1 MSDKQERLLSS
12 LPAIYRA
19 YATEDLRSLLGTFEA
34 FMFGPEKDG
43 SRGITQ
49 EIEAIPAYFAPLGL
63 AGAGEGSGAKAPDRF
78 LHWLAGWVAFTP
90 HALFTP
96 AQLRKIVSG
105 IVPLYGCRGTR
116 AYLEKLLRLCFE
128 GVRAVE
134 IDEQPSSGFRVG
146 QARMGV
152 DSFLTGDRPF
162 WFRLALELDVPD
174 ENEREQ
180 ADSRAALEQRIRVVI
195 DFAKPAHTEYDA
207 EFRYRDAGRHKT
219 PRQAETT

>member
-19 YATEDLRSLLGTFEA
+19 YFTEDLRSLLSTFEA
-34 FMFGPEKDG
+34 VLFGSGEG
-43 SRGITQ
+43 ARGIAQ

-63 AGAGEGSGAKAPDRF
+63 GGADDDSGAKAPDRF
-78 LHWLAGWVAFTP
+78 LHWLAAWVAFTP

-96 AQLRKIVSG
+96 AQLRKIVAG
-105 IVPLYGCRGTR
+105 IVPLYGYRGTR
-116 AYLEKLLRLCFE
+116 AYLEKILRLCFE

-162 WFRLALELDVPD
+162 WFRIELDLDAPD
-174 ENEREQ
+174 DRGREQ
-180 ADSRAALEQRIRVVI
+180 ADSRTALEQRIRAIV
-195 DFAKPAHTEYDA
+195 DFAKPAHTEYDV

-219 PRQAETT
+219 PRQAGTT